1 MRVELKIGRES
12 NGNDF
17 VIDLYAESNLFISYT
32 EEVQLYHS
40 FKNILNQFEA
50 SFSPENTRFAYAL
63 SDKTARNILKGIPE
77 QFYFAKFIRN
87 EYRSG
92 HIGTKPLFWSA
103 LLKEYKRRSLQ
114 SKSAAGGNAVSQPI
128 LLIFIDDIFDLVLS
142 QSKKEGF
149 SFLEIAF
156 YGGKVGIHFVAASS
170 STYRNLLLQLIQLNP
185 EMSQKLTK
193 NSANLLAK
201 TTNPLGC
208 ELILSAEGLIF
219 YREKL
224 RPDMK
229 RLYPLDSFDFT

>member
-12 NGNDF
+12 NGDDF
-17 VIDLYAESNLFISYT
+17 VIDLYAESNLFISYI
-32 EEVQLYHS
+32 EEGQLYHS

-50 SFSPENTRFAYAL
+50 SLSPENTRISYAL

-92 HIGTKPLFWSA
+92 HIGTKPLFWSV
-103 LLKEYKRRSLQ
+103 LLKEYKRRSQQ
-114 SKSAAGGNAVSQPI
+114 SKSAAGGHAVSQPT
-128 LLIFIDDIFDLVLS
+128 LLIFIDDIFDMVLS
-142 QSKKEGF
+142 QTKKEGL

-156 YGGKVGIHFVAASS
+156 YGAHVGIHFVAASS

-185 EMSQKLTK
+185 EMSQKLSK
-193 NSANLLAK
+193 NNSNTLPK

-208 ELILSAEGLIF
+208 ELILSGEGLIF

-224 RPDMK
+224 RQDMK
-229 RLYPLDSFDFT
+229 ILYPLGGIDI